1 MTSTIIYGPQPRDFG
16 RHRTARRL
24 MTGVV
29 ATTVLAVGLTSHASG
44 AATKKRTKASGNA
57 ATTTVRPTPTQAPL
71 GAVTIAATS
80 MIPSLDP
87 LVVGI
92 GGPAIDAMFETLVQL
107 PNVGDVIPVL
117 ARSVTE
123 APDRLSWTINLR
135 VGVLFHDGTV
145 FDAEAVKFNLERA
158 RKARLFAARM
168 QFIKTIT
175 VVDPL
180 TVRLGLD
187 RPYAALPFL
196 LGTGAGAMLSPT
208 AIKTKGEALGRE
220 PSDAGTGP
228 YILKEF
234 SPGERIVF
242 VRNPNYWGDP
252 KPRLDRI
259 TIRQIPDQNTQF
271 EALRAGSV
279 DVLSTLFPALVAQ
292 AKDLGFNTATPPTA
306 GTAGA
311 LFNNARPP
319 FDDARIRRAATL
331 AIDWTVVKA
340 VMDGGTGFDGIGYGL
355 WPKNNP
361 WYVRPETR
369 IGFSQSEARNLVAA
383 YVREKDR
390 DPAFSLTINT
400 SGANDFARIL
410 VKMWQDAGMDA
421 KVQIL
426 PDSNSVIQAVSA
438 GQYDSAL
445 WLFRLEKD
453 PDPTA
458 YDALFSGSG
467 LNYAKY
473 KSPEMDLALE
483 QGRSGTGGLAA
494 RKEAYAKVQELFR
507 RDAPFLIGPTGTT
520 SYIFSK
526 RLCGTDTDDDR
537 LPVRTIGF
545 VC

>member
-1 MTSTIIYGPQPRDFG
+1 MRSTSIHSRQLHDCGWR
-16 RHRTARRL
+16 RTARRL
-24 MTGVV
+24 MTVVV
-29 ATTVLAVGLTSHASG
+29 ATTVLAVTVTSHAIE
-44 AATKKRTKASGNA
+44 AATKKRTKASKN
-57 ATTTVRPTPTQAPL
+57 ATTTTARATPTQAPR
-71 GAVTIAATS
+71 GTVTIAATN

-92 GGPAIDAMFETLVQL
+92 GGAAIDAMFETLVQS
-107 PNVGDVIPVL
+107 PNVGDAIPIL
-117 ARSVTE
+117 ARSLTE
-123 APDRLSWTINLR
+123 APDRLSWTITLR
-135 VGVLFHDGTV
+135 AGVLFHDGTV

-168 QFIKTIT
+168 QFVKTIA

-187 RPYAALPFL
+187 KPYAALPFL
-196 LGTGAGAMLSPT
+196 LGTGAGVMLSPT
-208 AIKTKGEALGRE
+208 AIRTKGDALARE

-242 VRNPNYWGDP
+242 VRNPTYWGDP
-252 KPRLDRI
+252 KPRLDRVV
-259 TIRQIPDQNTQF
+259 IRQIPDPNTQL

-279 DVLSTLFPALVAQ
+279 EVLSTVSPALVAQ
-292 AKDLGFNTATPPTA
+292 AKELGFNTVTPPTA

-319 FDDARIRRAATL
+319 FDDARMRRAATL

-340 VMDGGTGFDGIGYGL
+340 VMEGGAEYDGIGYGP

-383 YVREKDR
+383 YVRATDR
-390 DPAFSLTINT
+390 DPAFSLTIT
-400 SGANDFARIL
+400 SDGTDFARIL
-410 VKMWQDAGMDA
+410 VKMWQDAGMNA
-421 KVQIL
+421 KLQIL
-426 PDSNSVIQAVSA
+426 PDQNSVIQAVSA
-438 GQYDSAL
+438 GQYDSAV

-458 YDALFSGSG
+458 YDALFSGSA
-467 LNYAKY
+467 LNYEKY

-483 QGRSGTGGLAA
+483 QGRSGTGGLGA

-507 RDAPFLIGPTGTT
+507 RDAPFLIGPTGTR
-520 SYIFSK
+520 SYIFNK
-526 RLCGTDTDDDR
+526 RLCGTDTEDDR
-537 LPVRTIGF
+537 LPMRTIGF